1 MIKRIF
7 LDLDSTLIF
16 TALDDPEQDHIK
28 FYLIDDARPYYT
40 IIRPSAKKLIDFARN
55 LVGFDNVY
63 ILTSAIKEYAEII
76 NDKAG
81 FGFEKDHIFAR
92 EDMQHNT
99 YYTAY
104 SGSACLGN
112 ESILDKDNV
121 LIDDLQFRY
130 NVGKMS
136 FIGIDSSRYLNIE
149 PYYGVN
155 NREEEFFE
163 DVSTFLLTKMK
174 E

>member
-1 MIKRIF
+1 MITRIF
-7 LDLDSTLIF
+7 FDIDSTLIY
-16 TALDDPEQDHIK
+16 TDLSDPEQDHIK

-81 FGFEKDHIFAR
+81 FGFEKDRIFAR
-92 EDMQHNT
+92 EDMEHNT

-121 LIDDLQFRY
+121 LIDDLPFRY
-130 NVGKMS
+130 NVRKMS

-155 NREEEFFE
+155 NREEEFFGSVCE
-163 DVSTFLLTKMK
+163 FLK
-174 E
+174 EKYYE